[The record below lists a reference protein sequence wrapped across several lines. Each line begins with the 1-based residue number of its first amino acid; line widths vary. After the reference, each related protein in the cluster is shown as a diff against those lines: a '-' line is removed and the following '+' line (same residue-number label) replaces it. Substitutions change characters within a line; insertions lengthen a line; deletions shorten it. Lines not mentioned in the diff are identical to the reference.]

1 MALEK
6 TLAIIKPD
14 AMEKGIIGEICK
26 RIEDGGLK
34 IIGMKMTKMTPKRGE
49 GFYAVHQG
57 KPFFANLIKFMSS
70 GPCVVMC
77 LEGENAVKRWRDL
90 MGTTDPEKAAEG
102 TIRND
107 YGISIERNAVHG
119 SDAPQTASFEVSY
132 FFEPGELV
140 TYEWI

>member
-1 MALEK
+1 MAQER

-34 IIGMKMTKMTPKRGE
+34 IIGMKMIKLTPKKAE

-57 KPFFANLIKFMSS
+57 KPFFANLIKFISS

-77 LEGENAVKRWRDL
+77 LEGENGIKRWRDL
-90 MGTTDPEKAAEG
+90 MGATDPEKAGEG
-102 TIRND
+102 TIRKD
-107 YGISIERNAVHG
+107 YGSSIESNAVHG

-132 FFEPGELV
+132 FFEPGDLMQ
-140 TYEWI
+140 YEWL

>member
-6 TLAIIKPD
+6 TLAVIKPD
-14 AMEKGIIGEICK
+14 ALEKGIIGEICA
-26 RIEDGGLK
+26 RVEDGGLK
-34 IIGMKMTKMTPKRGE
+34 IIGMKMTKLTPKKAE

-90 MGTTDPEKAAEG
+90 MGATDPEKAAEG
-102 TIRND
+102 TLRKD
-107 YGISIERNAVHG
+107 YGTGIERNAVHG
-119 SDAPQTASFEVSY
+119 SDSPQTAQFEVSY
-132 FFEPGELV
+132 FFETGELV
-140 TYEWI
+140 HYEWI

>member
-6 TLAIIKPD
+6 TLAIVKPD

-34 IIGMKMTKMTPKRGE
+34 IIGMKMTKLTPKKAE

-57 KPFFANLIKFMSS
+57 KPFFANLIKFISS

-77 LEGENAVKRWRDL
+77 LEGENAIKRWRDL
-90 MGTTDPEKAAEG
+90 MGATDPEKADAG
-102 TIRND
+102 TLRKD
-107 YGISIERNAVHG
+107 YGASIERNAVHG
-119 SDAPQTASFEVSY
+119 SDAPQTAQFEVSY
-132 FFEPGELV
+132 FFESGELV
-140 TYEWI
+140 HYEWI